1 MHLMCFVPPRP
12 PYLSSSALSPCH
24 AHVHILPDS
33 DDQAIANEA
42 KELTK
47 SMDLNIVRLKFTAYL
62 QDSTG
67 AFTRALKPVIS
78 VPIYDSSES
87 PSLSLSLYLSLSLS
101 ISLPPSISLS
111 HHHCHLQ
118 PHLRQQWVELFMPL
132 SCTLL
137 HSVADLFQ
145 RRKKK
150 NSSLRD
156 IDSSVLCWAAHCLII
171 IIHQSLIIV

>member
-1 MHLMCFVPPRP
+1 MYFVPPRP

-24 AHVHILPDS
+24 AHAHILPDS

-47 SMDLNIVRLKFTAYL
+47 SMDLNIVRLKLTAYL

-87 PSLSLSLYLSLSLS
+87 PSLSFTPPQSLSLPL
-101 ISLPPSISLS
+101 SLPPS
-111 HHHCHLQ
+111 
-118 PHLRQQWVELFMPL
+118 LF
-132 SCTLL
+132 
-137 HSVADLFQ
+137 
-145 RRKKK
+145 
-150 NSSLRD
+150 
-156 IDSSVLCWAAHCLII
+156 
-171 IIHQSLIIV
+171 